1 MIRLSPRE
9 LPGSAGEES
18 TWSNPAKLS
27 RKVRELAHRAHR
39 ALKADPRP
47 HVLASSNSEASHQ
60 ELRDLRIQL
69 ARLQQKI
76 RALGLGGLVP
86 WIDALKRLVETRLN
100 ITEKEEKR

>member
-1 MIRLSPRE
+1 MIRLSPSDFPRN
-9 LPGSAGEES
+9 AGEES

-27 RKVRELAHRAHR
+27 GKVRELAHRAHP

-47 HVLASSNSEASHQ
+47 HVLASRNSEASRQ

-76 RALGLGGLVP
+76 RALRLGGLVP